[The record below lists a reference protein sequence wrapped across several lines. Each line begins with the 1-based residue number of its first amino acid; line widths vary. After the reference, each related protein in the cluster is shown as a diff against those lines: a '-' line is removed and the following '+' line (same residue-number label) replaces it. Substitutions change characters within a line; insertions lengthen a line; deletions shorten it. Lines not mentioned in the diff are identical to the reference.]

1 MKNDLL
7 KRIGKYSIAYGIVML
22 IIILLFYAYNKSF
35 VWVNVSY
42 DGLDQHLVNLQLLK
56 NFLLGNHNCF
66 FWNVGYGMDLFANFT
81 YYIFGDF
88 PSFISVLFSDS
99 KLDIAYE
106 LIVMIRVYLVG
117 IAFLIYTKDKK
128 YSNETAVIGSVI
140 YTFSTFLFFSMARH
154 PYFLNS
160 MIIFPIFLLSVE
172 KFILENKK
180 IFFTLM
186 VAILFISSFYYGYML
201 SIIVLIYGIVLLY
214 KNNKDK
220 KEIIKKVLMALFYAI
235 VGVLISGVVL
245 LPTFEA
251 FLASPR
257 SGGNLF
263 LYSIE
268 YFSKLPAAL
277 ISTNDTGNW
286 SIFGVSSIILIA
298 LPLFIHDKKK
308 NSILYTMLIILF
320 IPIVIPIVAT
330 IFDCMSFPNNRWIFV
345 LTFVLS
351 LIIMEVIDKKQKVD
365 VKKYIKYIIGY
376 FLLIFIIRFKISVQ
390 EIVAAGFAFLFL
402 YMIAKNKKKY
412 LFITVLASV
421 IFNFYFMYDSHF
433 GGYIKEFVSR
443 DTTTLYKDNNGNTPH
458 LDEAVEFIKSYDK
471 DFYNIMV
478 YPSVLNNLGLMN
490 DYNSTSYFYSIVSK
504 NYYNL
509 AKELENQPMQM
520 NEEIKNFNQRTRINE
535 LLNNRYLITTNK
547 DYHPYGYEVIKSF
560 NDETYVL
567 ENKYSTSFAHL
578 YTKSISEDD
587 YEYLSPLQKED
598 VLLKYQISDKT
609 DYLELANIAKIP
621 YSSSIELNNKKVTRD
636 GKINDEIILDF
647 NDVKNSELY
656 VSITNLHRE
665 NDLITTFDRN
675 NHSVNV
681 CLNDLCF
688 SEWEDSKYLTAYHI
702 DNSHILVNL
711 GYYDNISGQIKIIF
725 NANGTYTFDD
735 IEILAVD
742 FSDYAN
748 AVNNLNVNLSNFQEE
763 DDALVFDA
771 DIKEDGTL
779 EFTTNYNK
787 YFDIYV
793 DGVKVE
799 SKIVNK
805 YFLGCDI
812 TKGVHHISL
821 VYKNTLIEKSFYV
834 SLLGIFIFF
843 VIIVVEKR
851 KRCRNEKG

>member
-1 MKNDLL
+1 MKKDLL

-22 IIILLFYAYNKSF
+22 IIILLFSAYNKSF

-117 IAFLIYTKDKK
+117 IAFLIYTSDKK
-128 YSNETAVIGSVI
+128 YSDETTVIGSI
-140 YTFSTFLFFSMARH
+140 LYTFSTFLFFSMARH

-172 KFILENKK
+172 KFILKDKK
-180 IFFTLM
+180 IFFILM

-201 SIIVLIYGIVLLY
+201 SIIAMIYGIVLLY
-214 KNNKDK
+214 KNNKQK
-220 KEIIKKVLMALFYAI
+220 KEIVKKVFLAIIYAVVGVLMA
-235 VGVLISGVVL
+235 SVVL
-245 LPTFEA
+245 FPTFEA
-251 FLASPR
+251 FISSPR
-257 SGGNLF
+257 SGGSLF
-263 LYSIE
+263 FYSIE
-268 YFSKLPAAL
+268 YYSKLPAAL

-286 SIFGVSSIILIA
+286 SIFGISSIVLIT
-298 LPLFIHDKKK
+298 LPLFLHDKKR
-308 NSILYTMLIILF
+308 NSVLYLMLIILF
-320 IPIVIPIVAT
+320 IPVIIPLAGS
-330 IFDCMSFPNNRWIFV
+330 IFDCLSFPNNRWIFV

-351 LIIMEVIDKKQKVD
+351 LITMEVIEKKQTVD
-365 VKKYIKYIIGY
+365 IKKYLKYIIGY
-376 FLLIFIIRFKISVQ
+376 LLVIFILRFKISVQ
-390 EIVAAGFAFLFL
+390 EIVAGGFAITFL
-402 YMIAKNKKKY
+402 YMIANNKKKY
-412 LFITVLASV
+412 LLVTILVSV

-433 GGYIKEFVSR
+433 GGYINEFVSR
-443 DTTTLYKDNNGNTPH
+443 DTTKLYKNNNENTPY
-458 LDEAVEFIKSYDK
+458 LTEAIEFIKNYDHE
-471 DFYNIMV
+471 FYNIMV
-478 YPSVLNNLGLMN
+478 YPNILNNLGLIN
-490 DYNSTSYFYSIVSK
+490 NYNSTSYFYSIVSK

-509 AKELENQPMQM
+509 AKELENQQMQM
-520 NEEIKNFNQRTRINE
+520 NEEIKTFNQRTKINE

-560 NDETYVL
+560 NNKTYVL
-567 ENKYSTSFAHL
+567 ENKASTSFAHL
-578 YTKSISEDD
+578 YTKSISKEDYD
-587 YEYLSPLQKED
+587 GLSPLQKED

-609 DYLELANIAKIP
+609 DYLELANIKSIP
-621 YSSSIELNNKKVTRD
+621 YSSNISLENKKVTIK
-636 GKINDEIILDF
+636 GKTNDEILLDF
-647 NDVKNSELY
+647 NGVENSELY
-656 VSITNLHRE
+656 LSITNLHRE

-675 NHSVNV
+675 NHNVNV

-711 GYYDNISGQIKIIF
+711 GYYDNISGTVKVIF
-725 NANGTYTFDD
+725 NANGTYTFDN

-742 FSDYAN
+742 FSDYEKT
-748 AVNNLNVNLSNFQEE
+748 VNDLNVKLTNLKEE
-763 DDALVFDA
+763 DNSLSFDA
-771 DIKEDGTL
+771 DIKETGTL

-793 DGVKVE
+793 DGVKVK

-812 TKGVHHISL
+812 TKGVHHIDL
-821 VYKNTLIEKSFYV
+821 VYHNTLIGKSFYI
-834 SLLGIFIFF
+834 SLLGIFAFF
-843 VIIVVEKR
+843 VIIIVEKK
-851 KRCRNEKG
+851 KRCRYEKG